1 VIVLNWNWMFRYILL
16 GPLLRSLFKV
26 HVVGRENLP
35 SKGPFVLAIGSHTTE
50 LESALIQVYLREHE
64 IHFLAKAE
72 YWREG
77 RLKVW
82 FMTQTGQIP
91 VERLDSRGAG
101 MVIDIG
107 AKVLKDQGVLALY
120 PEGTRSKDGKL
131 HKGRTGVVRTA
142 IRAGAVIVPIGLI
155 GFDKLNP
162 PGKGFRPG
170 VATMII
176 GKPIDPV
183 LSHGLADVATH
194 LTGSTKS
201 FEHAVGG
208 IVTEHVMHV
217 IAKLCRKEYSGQQ
230 LTIGERDPSYP

>member
-1 VIVLNWNWMFRYILL
+1 MNWNWMFRYVLL
-16 GPLLRSLFKV
+16 GPLLWALFKV

-35 SKGPFVLAIGSHTTE
+35 ATGPFVLAIGSHTTE

-77 RLKVW
+77 RFKAW

-91 VERLDSRGAG
+91 VERLDPRSAG
-101 MVIDIG
+101 KVIEIG
-107 AKVLKDQGVLALY
+107 ANVLKDQGILALY

-142 IRAGAVIVPIGLI
+142 IRGDTVIVPVGLI

-162 PGKGFRPG
+162 HGRGFRPG
-170 VATMII
+170 IATMVI
-176 GKPIDPV
+176 GRPIDPMIAHDV
-183 LSHGLADVATH
+183 ADVATRV
-194 LTGSTKS
+194 TGSTKAL
-201 FEHAVGG
+201 EAMLARP
-208 IVTEHVMHV
+208 VTEHLMHV
-217 IAKLCRKEYSGQQ
+217 IARLCHKQYDSEYLQIGQNDVP
-230 LTIGERDPSYP
+230 LA